1 LIKNKFLIVIL
12 LTILFAVGCAENEP
26 DFISEK
32 IIDEYGIS
40 VDLMSIVSD
49 SVHSNETIS
58 LIFSRYRLS
67 QQLVNEII
75 DSSKK
80 YYNLANIRMGN
91 RYSTYFSQ
99 NDDLLIKYFIY
110 EINPVEYCIVDLTN
124 GIHIS
129 KREKESVVIE
139 RTAYGKITSS
149 LYQTLSEASISPELA
164 IKLSEIFAWE
174 IDFYRLQRD
183 DYFKVIYEEIF
194 VNGKSIGIK
203 KILSTEFFHYDQNY
217 FAFAFNQNDELQYFN
232 EDGKSL
238 RKQFLQSPLK
248 FSRITSGFSMQ
259 RFHPVQKKI
268 KAHLGTDYAAPQGTP
283 ILSVGDGVVLEAAFK
298 QFNGNYVKIKHNST
312 YTTQYL
318 HMSNFAKGIRSGSPV
333 TQGQVIGYVGS
344 TGLATGPHV
353 CFRFWKNNQQVD
365 HRREKYPPSY
375 PIANEN
381 LDEFNKLKNYFLAKL
396 NSINIEN
403 NAIKYASN

>member
-1 LIKNKFLIVIL
+1 
-12 LTILFAVGCAENEP
+12 
-26 DFISEK
+26 
-32 IIDEYGIS
+32 
-40 VDLMSIVSD
+40 MSIVSD

-80 YYNLANIRMGN
+80 YYNLANIRLGN
-91 RYSTYFSQ
+91 RYSAYFSQ
-99 NDDLLIKYFIY
+99 NDDSLIKYFIY

-164 IKLSEIFAWE
+164 IKLSEVFAWE

-203 KILSTEFFHYDQNY
+203 KIMSAEFFHYDQNY

-259 RFHPVQKKI
+259 RFHPVQKRI